1 MYKQSHYHYH
11 KTINN
16 MKNRIIVVLVFVS
29 SLQIS
34 YSQVDTIKIIKKA
47 YNICIQEYFNDNNI
61 TVPSGEDWKRV
72 TDTMYC
78 SFKFLKQK
86 GFENTCFF
94 YIDMEAAKILRIF
107 NEKGVS
113 DAKYNFFSNVLYD
126 KMYFACLNN
135 GQLFKLS
142 GFFGNQCIEF
152 FENVFLLEDYHFLIQ
167 KDKYYKRRVIRKY
180 LPFYK
185 SLKKKYYVEEL
196 DIVGMIKYFKSTWTN
211 KNFNSFKRPEYPYL
225 TW

>member
-1 MYKQSHYHYH
+1 VIGQKFIAQNTMNSAYMID
-11 KTINN
+11 TIN
-16 MKNRIIVVLVFVS
+16 
-29 SLQIS
+29 
-34 YSQVDTIKIIKKA
+34 IIKKA

-61 TVPSGEDWKRV
+61 TVPSEEDWKKV
-72 TDTMYC
+72 TDSMYC

-107 NEKGVS
+107 NNKGIS
-113 DAKYNFFSNVLYD
+113 DAKYNFFSKVLYD

-167 KDKYYKRRVIRKY
+167 KDKYYKRRVMKKY

-185 SLKKKYYVEEL
+185 SLKRKYYVEEL

-225 TW
+225 IW